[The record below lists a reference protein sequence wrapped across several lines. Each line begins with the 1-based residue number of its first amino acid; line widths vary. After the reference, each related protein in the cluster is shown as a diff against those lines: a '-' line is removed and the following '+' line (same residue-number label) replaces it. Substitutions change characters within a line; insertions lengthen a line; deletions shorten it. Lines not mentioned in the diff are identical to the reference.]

1 MHSIF
6 ADDAG
11 RHGTFTNQ
19 GIADKASS
27 IHFRDAALNGRYQV
41 ALNDQCVARKHH
53 LSEAHIFDSQEVRP
67 IVFRIGDRIENQD
80 TTDLRHGL
88 YLQHAREHWIAR
100 EVTLEEVFIGS
111 YILYTGNTLVV

>member
-11 RHGTFTNQ
+11 RHGTLTNQ
-19 GIADKASS
+19 GVADEASS
-27 IHFRDAALNGRYQV
+27 VHFRDAALYRCQTV
-41 ALNDQCVARKHH
+41 ALADERVTRQHH
-53 LSEAHIFDSQEVRP
+53 LSDAHIFDSQEVRP

-111 YILYTGNTLVV
+111 YIRYTGNTLVV